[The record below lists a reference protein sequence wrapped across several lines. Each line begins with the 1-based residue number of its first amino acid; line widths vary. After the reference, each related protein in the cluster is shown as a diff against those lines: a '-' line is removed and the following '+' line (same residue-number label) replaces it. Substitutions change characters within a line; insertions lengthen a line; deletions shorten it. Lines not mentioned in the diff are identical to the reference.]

1 MVLDGL
7 VLVSVLRVRLVF
19 SIGLSAG
26 TLLAKVLL
34 LLQGFLLCKLLLELF
49 LVVDL
54 LEAVESGLGCAAAVA
69 LHQVHPHEVGA
80 LGLRDLLRS

>member
-1 MVLDGL
+1 MDGL
-7 VLVSVLRVRLVF
+7 VLVSVLRVGLVF
-19 SIGLSAG
+19 SIGLSGG

-34 LLQGFLLCKLLLELF
+34 LLQSFLLRELLLELF
-49 LVVDL
+49 LVVNL
-54 LEAVESGLGCAAAVA
+54 LEAVESCLGGTAAVA